1 MKYQFKNAFDT
12 IMIDQLTGIPEGA
25 KILVYRLAFTA
36 ILLAEKYEVHF
47 VTDDPEAKVLFD
59 QTVIGNG
66 EFGNDDKSYL
76 IDPSEEIN
84 KKENEKAWLDWSK
97 SLDMQFSGMVINP
110 PYAIGNKIIA
120 EVVKHLTDDGKAV
133 VIQPLSQYKNQK
145 LFENIESFELA
156 DPKLFEDAVITENLN
171 ISVVTKNKQNK
182 FTWQELVLES
192 CDQNFRKFYDWNIA
206 EGKYCFMRQIRDE
219 ELEDAKKPENL
230 DTMFFEA
237 LRCSAAAGGSG
248 FGKDGFGYKWNVLK
262 QIDFSAAY
270 VGVIV
275 FVNKKQKDN
284 FQTWWYSGKK
294 GESLAS
300 KVIVGTNNSNFVGS
314 SWFALPQIDWET
326 IDQHPLWNT
335 DVDAAVLDVMGLK
348 WNEDKTVII
357 DK

>member
-1 MKYQFKNAFDT
+1 MKYQFNFAFDDRL
-12 IMIDQLTGIPEGA
+12 IEKFGYEPIGHV
-25 KILVYRLAFTA
+25 ILVIRAVMDA
-36 ILLAEKYEVHF
+36 IRLAEKNKVVF
-47 VTDDPEAKVLFD
+47 VTDDLEAKTLFET
-59 QTVIGNG
+59 TVIGNG
-66 EFGNDDKSYL
+66 EFGCNDEC
-76 IDPSEEIN
+76 IFIETPEIN
-84 KKENEKAWLDWSK
+84 KKTDMCKWLEWSK
-97 SLDMQFSGMVINP
+97 GIDMQFSAMVINP
-110 PYAIGNKIIA
+110 PYSIGNKIIS
-120 EVVKHLTDDGKAV
+120 EVIKHLTDDGKAV
-133 VIQPLSQYKNQK
+133 VIQPLGQYKQQK
-145 LFENIESFELA
+145 LYEHIEQFELS
-156 DPKLFEDAVITENLN
+156 DPKQFTDAVITENLN
-171 ISVVTKNKQNK
+171 ISVVTKGKQNK
-182 FTWQELVLES
+182 YNWQELVLES

-219 ELEDAKKPENL
+219 ELEAAKKPENL
-230 DTMFFEA
+230 DTMFFET
-237 LRCSAAAGGSG
+237 LKCSSANQGGG
-248 FGKDGFGYKWNVLK
+248 FGINGFGYNWNINK
-262 QIDFSAAY
+262 QVQFTNSF